1 MNNELPFIAIDPE
14 PERAL
19 EIVAHYLERKYGA
32 LHHSMFERA
41 VHEIY
46 ALYRKDIRH
55 PLLLA
60 NRAISAIENP
70 QLKPKAAQS
79 PNMRVVVDGQ

>member
-1 MNNELPFIAIDPE
+1 MNNELAFIAIDPE

-19 EIVAHYLERKYGA
+19 EIVVHYLERKYGA
-32 LHHSMFERA
+32 LDHSAVERA

-46 ALYRKDIRH
+46 ALFRKDIRH

-70 QLKPKAAQS
+70 RRELKTA
-79 PNMRVVVDGQ
+79 

>member
-1 MNNELPFIAIDPE
+1 MNNELRFATIDAE
-14 PERAL
+14 VERAL
-19 EIVAHYLERKYGA
+19 EIVLHYLECKYGTA
-32 LHHSMFERA
+32 NQSIVERA

-46 ALYRKDIRH
+46 ALYRKDIRQ

-70 QLKPKAAQS
+70 QLNKAA
-79 PNMRVVVDGQ
+79 